1 MEGWRGGRDL
11 SSRNKQIV
19 TVPVLLQFVAGNKSR
34 RIIWSS
40 IGGRKRGETEG
51 EKAGEIGGNRGR
63 NKEDVEERGRR
74 RKINSRRNNQ
84 RE

>member
-1 MEGWRGGRDL
+1 MKGRRGERDL

-40 IGGRKRGETEG
+40 FRGRNRRRNRRRKT
-51 EKAGEIGGNRGR
+51 GEIGGRSQV
-63 NKEDVEERGRR
+63 DVEKRGRR
-74 RKINSRRNNQ
+74 RKTNRRRNIQ

>member
-1 MEGWRGGRDL
+1 MKGRRGKRDL

-40 IGGRKRGETEG
+40 IRGTNRSRRRKT
-51 EKAGEIGGNRGR
+51 GEIWENRGR
-63 NKEDVEERGRR
+63 NRVDVVKKTGKKED
-74 RKINSRRNNQ
+74 N
-84 RE
+84 

>member
-1 MEGWRGGRDL
+1 MKGRRGERDL

-34 RIIWSS
+34 RIIWST
-40 IGGRKRGETEG
+40 IRGRNRRRKRRRKT
-51 EKAGEIGGNRGR
+51 GEIGGRSQV
-63 NKEDVEERGRR
+63 DVEKRGRR
-74 RKINSRRNNQ
+74 RKTNRRRNIQ

>member
-1 MEGWRGGRDL
+1 MKGRRGERDL

-34 RIIWSS
+34 RIIWST
-40 IGGRKRGETEG
+40 IRGRNRRRNRRRKT
-51 EKAGEIGGNRGR
+51 GEIGGRSQV
-63 NKEDVEERGRR
+63 DVEKRGRR
-74 RKINSRRNNQ
+74 RKTNRRRNIQ

>member
-1 MEGWRGGRDL
+1 MEGRRGKRDL

-40 IGGRKRGETEG
+40 IRGE
-51 EKAGEIGGNRGR
+51 KGGKNRG
-63 NKEDVEERGRR
+63 EERGRR
-74 RKINSRRNNQ
+74 RKITRRRNC
-84 RE
+84 